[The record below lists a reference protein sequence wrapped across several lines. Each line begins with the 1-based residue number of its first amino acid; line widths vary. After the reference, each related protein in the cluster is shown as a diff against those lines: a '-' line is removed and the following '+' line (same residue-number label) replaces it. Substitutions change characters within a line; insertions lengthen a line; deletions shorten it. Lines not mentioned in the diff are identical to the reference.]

1 MERKWFPI
9 VIFVWLTLASC
20 AYQQQDLKQARDTDA
35 IKTLQTYKQKTL
47 DELGTFR
54 FSDRKY
60 IYETL
65 DKLANQLRASP
76 KYTVLI
82 RKETNTFE
90 DFPIL
95 ELVDRDGDGKADLFV
110 YVTKSGELPKGYPF
124 RSSQEFGFIFDLNKD
139 GKIDYVV
146 FNQGL
151 ARTKDMKPYW
161 SKYHWIDS
169 NFDGKIDINVIP
181 TVDLD
186 GDKRPDDGVTA
197 WIYDTNF
204 DGDVDKAEYLGKDF
218 QKPIEN
224 TEDGFIIKDWTG
236 ERKVGKDYFS
246 DIFSKIL
253 TEINS
258 LYR

>member
-1 MERKWFPI
+1 MGKKLFLLLIIACFLLIGCTSQQLRKEATTEKLETSKFNERKN
-9 VIFVWLTLASC
+9 
-20 AYQQQDLKQARDTDA
+20 
-35 IKTLQTYKQKTL
+35 
-47 DELGTFR
+47 
-54 FSDRKY
+54 

-65 DKLANQLRASP
+65 DELANRLRASR

-82 RKETNTFE
+82 RKETNSIE

-95 ELVDRDGDGKADLFV
+95 ELVDRDGDGKADMFV

-151 ARTKDMKPYW
+151 VLTKDMKPYW

-186 GDKRPDDGVTA
+186 GDKRPDEGVTA

-204 DGDVDKAEYLGKDF
+204 DGGVDKAEYLGKDF
-218 QKPIEN
+218 EKPIEN
-224 TEDGFIIKDWTG
+224 TEGVFIIKEWG
-236 ERKVGKDYFS
+236 IESKKGKDYFPGM
-246 DIFSKIL
+246 SKIL
-253 TEINS
+253 SYINS
-258 LYR
+258 MYP

>member
-1 MERKWFPI
+1 MGKKLFLLLIIAWFLLI
-9 VIFVWLTLASC
+9 GC
-20 AYQQQDLKQARDTDA
+20 APQHLHKEATTD
-35 IKTLQTYKQKTL
+35 K
-47 DELGTFR
+47 LGTFK
-54 FSDRKY
+54 FDERKN

-65 DKLANQLRASP
+65 DEVANRLRASR
-76 KYTVLI
+76 YYVVLKK
-82 RKETNTFE
+82 KEIKIDNKVFV
-90 DFPIL
+90 L
-95 ELVDRDGDGKADLFV
+95 ELSNGDGDGKADLFV
-110 YVTKSGELPKGYPF
+110 LYPDK
-124 RSSQEFGFIFDLNKD
+124 QDFGFMFDLNKD
-139 GKIDYVV
+139 GKIDYIV

-151 ARTKDMKPYW
+151 AMTKDIKPYW

-169 NFDGKIDINVIP
+169 NFDGKIDIHVIP

-186 GDKRPDDGVTA
+186 GDKWPDEGVTA

-246 DIFSKIL
+246 GMSKIL